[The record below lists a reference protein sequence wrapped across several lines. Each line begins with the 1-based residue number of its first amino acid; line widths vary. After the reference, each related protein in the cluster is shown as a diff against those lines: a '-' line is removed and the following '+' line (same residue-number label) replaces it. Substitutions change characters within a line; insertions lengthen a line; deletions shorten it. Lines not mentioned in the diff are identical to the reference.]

1 MKEIGLHYEWDVKLP
16 GGITQPRLIDIVNEK
31 LDLIDRLIN
40 LYERVGT
47 YGDSKEERDIL
58 KNLRRIELNAINTI
72 ILTVDGNSEKKTEKI
87 VDMNTE
93 GYSKTMDDLSKHWEK
108 LLEDFNKT
116 LKNSSTL
123 DELLGTKKATK

>member
-1 MKEIGLHYEWDVKLP
+1 MKEIGLHYECDVKLP

-40 LYERVGT
+40 LYERVGA

-58 KNLRRIELNAINTI
+58 KNLRMVELNAINSI
-72 ILTVDGNSEKKTEKI
+72 ILKVDGNSEKKTEKI